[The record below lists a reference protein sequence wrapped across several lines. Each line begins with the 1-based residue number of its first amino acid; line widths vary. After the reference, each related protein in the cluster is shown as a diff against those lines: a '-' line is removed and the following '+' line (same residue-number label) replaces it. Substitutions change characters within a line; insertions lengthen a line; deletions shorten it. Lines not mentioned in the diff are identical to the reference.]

1 MITKGVVKDAA
12 VQLGRLEYALIGSC
26 LDDKYV
32 EAVPNAIRILRAVA
46 DDDVLEVVNLKR
58 QLEATEAQVR
68 TQQAMIDSY
77 QAELKV
83 LKEELEAHTREL
95 DGLHESDPLT
105 DYRYFIP

>member
-58 QLEATEAQVR
+58 RLDATEAQVR
-68 TQQAMIDSY
+68 TQQSMIDSY
-77 QAELKV
+77 QAELKS
-83 LKEELEAHTREL
+83 LGEELRLYKEAADAREP
-95 DGLHESDPLT
+95 GTVPN